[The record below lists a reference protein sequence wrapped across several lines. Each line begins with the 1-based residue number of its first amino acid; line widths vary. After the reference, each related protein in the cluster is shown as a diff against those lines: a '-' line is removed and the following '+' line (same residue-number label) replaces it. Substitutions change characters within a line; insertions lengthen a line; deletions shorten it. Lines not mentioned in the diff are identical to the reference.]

1 MRVDPDAQRARVADI
16 ARAAKVST
24 ATVDRMLHRRPGVR
38 DATAQKVLK
47 AAAELDY
54 LPETGVYAALAA
66 APMRL
71 AFLLPDGNNRF
82 IRMLGDT
89 LDYSE
94 DQLAPFHVKCRSE
107 QFESFNPQQLAMRL
121 LKLGERCDGIAFMA
135 LEHPVVREAVAQ
147 LAERGVPTITLIS
160 DLAGSRRAAYVGL
173 DNRAAGRTAG
183 YLVGRFIGVGARP
196 AKVALIAGSRS
207 YSAHEEREAGFMHV
221 IEEMF
226 PALQV
231 VGLREGHDDAQKNY
245 AQARTLLE
253 QYPDLAGI
261 YNIGGASDG
270 VARALKETGR
280 AHKVVFIGHGL
291 TPDTRAML
299 IDGSMDA
306 VITQSPQAALMSC
319 VRIFTNLREKRDAM
333 LGVDPARTLVIFR
346 ENLP

>member
-1 MRVDPDAQRARVADI
+1 MRADPEPQRARVADI
-16 ARAAKVST
+16 ARAARVST
-24 ATVDRMLHRRPGVR
+24 ATVDRVLNRRAGVR

-54 LPETGVYAALAA
+54 LPETGLYAALAA

-71 AFLLPDGNNRF
+71 GFLLPDGNNRF

-89 LDYSE
+89 LDYSQE
-94 DQLAPFHVKCRSE
+94 QLAPFNVKCRSE
-107 QFESFNPQQLAMRL
+107 QFESFNPHRLAERL
-121 LKLGERCDGIAFMA
+121 LRLGERCDGIAFMA
-135 LEHPVVREAVAQ
+135 LEHPVVREAASQ
-147 LAERGVPTITLIS
+147 LADHGVPTITLIS

-183 YLVGRFIGVGARP
+183 YLVRRFIGAGARC

-207 YSAHEEREAGFMHV
+207 YSAHEEREAGFLHV

-245 AQARTLLE
+245 TQTRTLLE

-306 VITQSPQAALMSC
+306 VITQSPQAAMMGC

-333 LGVDPARTLVIFR
+333 IGVDPARTLVIFR